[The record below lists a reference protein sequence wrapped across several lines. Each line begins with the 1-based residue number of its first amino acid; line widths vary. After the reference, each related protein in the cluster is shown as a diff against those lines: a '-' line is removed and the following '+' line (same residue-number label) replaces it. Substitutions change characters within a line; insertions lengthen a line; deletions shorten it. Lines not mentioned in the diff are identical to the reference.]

1 MVYNGGKGRG
11 SQVWCTMVA
20 RVVDRRY
27 GVQWWKGTWI
37 AGMVYK
43 EHGRG
48 VDARFE
54 WLCPFVHV
62 QMCSEWKG
70 GDCCNLLI
78 YRTIAVVILL
88 QALVWATV

>member
-1 MVYNGGKGRG
+1 
-11 SQVWCTMVA
+11 
-20 RVVDRRY
+20 
-27 GVQWWKGTWI
+27 
-37 AGMVYK
+37 MVYK